1 MKLFG
6 RFACLYIGGPVTG
19 MHGRP
24 AASGGRPLPQQ
35 GGAAVTGLRAVW
47 GARTPAP
54 AEETAAH
61 AVKQTARYP
70 RAKPK
75 ERIRQKWED
84 ILCET
89 ACTSFRNMLYYLHQ
103 KSACGGAARRTGE
116 PVPAAAGREPAAGQ
130 TKQFIYQHVQQQLS
144 IPGQTAAR
152 KTDGR
157 EPFPLSPFAARRG
170 PDGPGPIP
178 APARTP
184 AAEGGDAYDCA
195 KIKKSL

>member
-1 MKLFG
+1 M
-6 RFACLYIGGPVTG
+6 TG

-75 ERIRQKWED
+75 ERIRQKWKD

-89 ACTSFRNMLYYLHQ
+89 SCTSYRNMLYYLHQ

-116 PVPAAAGREPAAGQ
+116 IRSGGSRAGTGRRTDKTVHLPTRSAATFHPR
-130 TKQFIYQHVQQQLS
+130 
-144 IPGQTAAR
+144 
-152 KTDGR
+152 TDGGPKNR
-157 EPFPLSPFAARRG
+157 RPRTVSPFSICRATGPGRPVANPRTGAHARR
-170 PDGPGPIP
+170 
-178 APARTP
+178 RRW
-184 AAEGGDAYDCA
+184 
-195 KIKKSL
+195 

>member
-1 MKLFG
+1 M
-6 RFACLYIGGPVTG
+6 TG

-75 ERIRQKWED
+75 ERIRQKWKD

-89 ACTSFRNMLYYLHQ
+89 SCTSYRNMLYYLHQ
-103 KSACGGAARRTGE
+103 KSACGGGGAADGGNPFRQRPGGNRPPDRQNSSSTNTTNTFSSNFPSPDRRRPE
-116 PVPAAAGREPAAGQ
+116 
-130 TKQFIYQHVQQQLS
+130 K
-144 IPGQTAAR
+144 QTAANR
-152 KTDGR
+152 FPFLHLPRDG
-157 EPFPLSPFAARRG
+157 
-170 PDGPGPIP
+170 
-178 APARTP
+178 ARTARGQSP
-184 AAEGGDAYDCA
+184 HRRAHPQQ
-195 KIKKSL
+195 KVVMPMIVRK

>member
-1 MKLFG
+1 M
-6 RFACLYIGGPVTG
+6 RRYIVQNCL
-19 MHGRP
+19 HFF
-24 AASGGRPLPQQ
+24 QK
-35 GGAAVTGLRAVW
+35 
-47 GARTPAP
+47 
-54 AEETAAH
+54 H
-61 AVKQTARYP
+61 AILLA
-70 RAKPK
+70 PK
-75 ERIRQKWED
+75 ERLR
-84 ILCET
+84 
-89 ACTSFRNMLYYLHQ
+89 
-103 KSACGGAARRTGE
+103 GAARRTGE

-144 IPGQTAAR
+144 IPGQAAAR

-195 KIKKSL
+195 QMKKSL